1 MAVQLLDENTTREVK
16 DSDLPIPD
24 GDPGTVYT
32 IRDLTKAKYR
42 EVIKRHTKK
51 VTSRQRGM
59 VDETDFQKV
68 ADDLLDH
75 ALVEWQ
81 GVTLNGSPVPCTWEN
96 KARLDS
102 VRSAAILDAAGIGQV
117 EEAPAQKKAS
127 FREPATVA

>member
-1 MAVQLLDENTTREVK
+1 MAVQLLDENTTREIK
-16 DSDLPIPD
+16 DSELPIPD
-24 GDPGTVYT
+24 GDPETVYT
-32 IRDLTKAKYR
+32 IRDLTKKTYR
-42 EVIKRHTKK
+42 EVIKRNTKK

-68 ADDLLDH
+68 ADELLDH
-75 ALVEWQ
+75 ALVEWR

-102 VRSAAILDAAGIGQV
+102 VRSSAILDAAGIGQV

-127 FREPATVA
+127 FREPASVA